1 MRFLRL
7 APAVLVAALVGAPGV
22 ALAAPGSVLAAPG
35 SVLAAPGSVLA
46 APAKDDSVT
55 MRLPASVRA
64 GGSPGAV
71 SVAVVKRSRG
81 CLIVRTA
88 LAISLPGLT
97 ADQVAVEVFSAG
109 AWRSVSGSGSG
120 GLVTTARTSPD
131 DPTLCRDENVTVR
144 YRVAFRA
151 GVAGGTANV
160 TGTAT
165 SAAGLAIGQSTGALR
180 VTGTTPSPSP
190 SPSRSPSKSPSP
202 SPSPTTQSPSASP
215 TEVPSTDPT
224 TAPAPAPA
232 AGSGDDGSAGIGTA
246 FMLAGLAMVGVGSAL
261 LVAVLRRSRP
271 SSA

>member
-22 ALAAPGSVLAAPG
+22 ALAAP
-35 SVLAAPGSVLA
+35 
-46 APAKDDSVT
+46 AKDDSVT
-55 MRLPASVRA
+55 LRLPASVRS

-71 SVAVVKRSRG
+71 SVAVVKRTRG
-81 CLIVRTA
+81 CLIVRTS

-97 ADQVAVEVFSAG
+97 AEQVGVDVFSVG
-109 AWRSVSGSGSG
+109 KWRPVSVSGGG

-131 DPTLCRDENVTVR
+131 DPTLCRDESVTVR

-151 GVAGGTANV
+151 SVPAGTANV

-180 VTGTTPSPSP
+180 VAGGPTTGSPSPSRSPSRSPSPSPTTPSPSP
-190 SPSRSPSKSPSP
+190 SPSASPSLDAEPSAE
-202 SPSPTTQSPSASP
+202 PTT
-215 TEVPSTDPT
+215 T
-224 TAPAPAPA
+224 PA
-232 AGSGDDGSAGIGTA
+232 AATAGDDSAGIGTA
-246 FMLAGLAMVGVGSAL
+246 FMVAGLGLVGVGSAL

-271 SSA
+271 TSTPP

>member
-7 APAVLVAALVGAPGV
+7 APALLVLASIGAPG
-22 ALAAPGSVLAAPG
+22 AAF
-35 SVLAAPGSVLA
+35 A
-46 APAKDDSVT
+46 APAKDDSVAL
-55 MRLPASVRA
+55 RLPASVRP
-64 GGSPGAV
+64 GGAPGAV
-71 SVAVVKRSRG
+71 SVAVVKRSKG

-88 LAISLPGLT
+88 LAVSLPGLT

-109 AWRSVSGSGSG
+109 AWRSVPASGGG

-151 GVAGGTANV
+151 GVAAGTANV

-180 VTGTTPSPSP
+180 VAGTGPSPSPSP
-190 SPSRSPSKSPSP
+190 SPSRPPSRSP
-202 SPSPTTQSPSASP
+202 SPSPTTPSASPSASP
-215 TEVPSTDPT
+215 TDEPSADAT

-232 AGSGDDGSAGIGTA
+232 AGSGGGGSVGIGTA
-246 FMLAGLAMVGVGSAL
+246 FMLAGLALVGLGSAL

-271 SSA
+271 SSASPSP